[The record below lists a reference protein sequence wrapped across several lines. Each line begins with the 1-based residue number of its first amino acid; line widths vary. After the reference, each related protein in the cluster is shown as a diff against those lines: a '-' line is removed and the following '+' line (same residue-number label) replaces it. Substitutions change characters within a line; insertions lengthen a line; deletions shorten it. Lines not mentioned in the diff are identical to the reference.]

1 MSVIYCGAVDLGE
14 QNSGRIKKRNRFLRA
29 GKSWGFPFL
38 LLVAS
43 YLPLSGQ
50 GLEIGGG
57 IGGVAY
63 TGDLVRGYQF
73 GQQGLGLQGFVR
85 YNLSNVVSVRGAGL
99 IGRIRGDDAK
109 NPIDPFTQLRDRS
122 FRRFVIEGSLTV
134 EYNFLDYKERNSLI
148 NWSPYFFGGVGL
160 SAYSNKSGTAD
171 YSRIQPVI
179 PFGLGIKYRLNKQWN
194 LEFEFGARK
203 TFFDYIDEVSEVPVP
218 DKLNPT
224 YGNEL
229 DNDWYYFAGFSI
241 SYTFYSVPC
250 PFNSY

>member
-1 MSVIYCGAVDLGE
+1 M
-14 QNSGRIKKRNRFLRA
+14 RILEL
-29 GKSWGFPFL
+29 GKSIGFPFL
-38 LLVAS
+38 FILVS
-43 YLPLSGQ
+43 YFPLKGQ

-73 GQQGLGLQGFVR
+73 GQQGPGIQGFIR
-85 YNLSNVVSVRGAGL
+85 YNLSNVVSVRGTGL
-99 IGRIRGDDAK
+99 IGRLKGDDRV
-109 NPIDPFTQLRDRS
+109 NTIDPFTQLRGSS
-122 FRRFVIEGSLTV
+122 FQRFVIEASATI

-148 NWSPYFFGGVGL
+148 PWSPYFFAGVGL
-160 SAYSNKSGTAD
+160 AAFSAKSSTND
-171 YSRIQPVI
+171 YSRIQPVV
-179 PFGLGIKYRLNKQWN
+179 PFGLGIKYKLTKQWN

-203 TFFDYIDEVSEVPVP
+203 TFFDYIDEVSDTPTP
-218 DKLNPT
+218 NKLNPN

-250 PFNSY
+250 PFKAY

>member
-1 MSVIYCGAVDLGE
+1 MKLLVL
-14 QNSGRIKKRNRFLRA
+14 

-38 LLVAS
+38 FLVMI
-43 YLPLSGQ
+43 YLPVHGQ
-50 GLEIGGG
+50 GLEVGGG
-57 IGGVAY
+57 IGGMAY

-73 GQQGLGLQGFVR
+73 GQQGPGIQGFIR
-85 YNLSNVVSVRGAGL
+85 YNLSNVVSVRGTGL
-99 IGRIRGDDAK
+99 LGRIRGDDRV
-109 NPIDPFTQLRDRS
+109 NPIDAFGQLRARS
-122 FRRFVIEGSLTV
+122 FRRFVIEASTTI

-160 SAYSNKSGTAD
+160 SAYSSKSGTND

-203 TFFDYIDEVSEVPVP
+203 TFFDFIDEVSDVPTP
-218 DKLNPT
+218 NKLDPQ

-229 DNDWYYFAGFSI
+229 DNDWYYFTGFSI

-250 PFNSY
+250 PFKAY